1 MLTEQEKVSVNE
13 VIVHVQESKNVQ
25 EWTQISIYNERAMLT
40 DQKKVI

>member
-13 VIVHVQESKNVQ
+13 VIVHVQENKNIQ